1 MDWIKRNLIFVV
13 SVVVAL
19 GLMGVAGF
27 YGFSGWKHNAD
38 ELEKI
43 NGGYEELKRLNTLNP
58 HPGGGKVD
66 NIKLAREQEKELRA
80 FIAKVSSHFVRIVP
94 IPNAASSNSTN
105 VSSKEFSSAL
115 QQTIDQLQREA
126 TNSSVILPPKYKFSF
141 EAHLGRVQFAAGSLE
156 PLAVQLGEVK
166 TIVSVLT
173 SAKINAL
180 DGIRRERVS
189 VDDAAGSP
197 TDYLDLKSTTNE
209 LAVMTPYEVTFRAF
223 TPELAS
229 VLAGLAAT
237 PHGLLVK
244 SINVEPAPASAVADP
259 SAAPVYYYTPQTAAA
274 PPQDPA
280 AAFRSRYGIGGGG
293 KDGYRGPPP
302 AAPAAPVGVAA
313 PVAKPTIQTLV
324 KERQLKVVMLI
335 QVVKLLPQ
343 K

>member
-19 GLMGVAGF
+19 GLMGAAGF
-27 YGFSGWKHNAD
+27 YSFSGWKHNAD
-38 ELEKI
+38 ELEKL

-66 NIKLAREQEKELRA
+66 NIKLAREQEKELRE
-80 FIAKVSSHFVRIVP
+80 FIAKVSSHFAPIAP
-94 IPNAASSNSTN
+94 IPNTVLSNI
-105 VSSKEFSSAL
+105 SSKEFSSAL

-126 TNSSVILPPKYKFSF
+126 TNSSVILPLKYKFSF
-141 EAHLGRVQFAAGSLE
+141 ETHLGRVQFAAGSLA

-166 TIVSVLT
+166 TIASILN

-197 TDYLDLKSTTNE
+197 TDYLDIKSTTNE
-209 LAVMTPYEVTFRAF
+209 LAILTPYEVTFRAF

-229 VLAGLAAT
+229 VLTGLAAS

-244 SINVEPAPASAVADP
+244 SINVEPAPATAAADP
-259 SAAPVYYYTPQTAAA
+259 SATPVYLYTQPTAVAPP
-274 PPQDPA
+274 PPQDAA
-280 AAFRSRYGIGGGG
+280 AAFRSRYGIGG
-293 KDGYRGPPP
+293 KDGLRGPTP
-302 AAPAAPVGVAA
+302 APASPVGVAP
-313 PVAKPTIQTLV
+313 PVAKPTIQTIV
-324 KERQLKVVMLI
+324 KERQLKIVMLI
-335 QVVKLLPQ
+335 QVVKLLPS

>member
-13 SVVVAL
+13 SAAVAL
-19 GLMGVAGF
+19 GLMGAAGF
-27 YGFSGWKHNAD
+27 YSFSGWNHNAD
-38 ELEKI
+38 ELKKL

-66 NIKLAREQEKELRA
+66 NIKLAREQQKELQA
-80 FIAKVSSHFVRIVP
+80 FMAKAAAYFERIAA
-94 IPNAASSNSTN
+94 IPDATN
-105 VSSKEFSSAL
+105 VSGKEFSSAL

-126 TNSSVILPPKYKFSF
+126 TNNSVILPPKYRFSF
-141 EAHLGRVQFAAGSLE
+141 EAHLGRVQFAAGSLG

-166 TIVSVLT
+166 TIVSILN

-197 TDYLDLKSTTNE
+197 TDYLDTKSTTNE
-209 LAVMTPYEVTFRAF
+209 LAVMTPYEVTFRSF

-229 VLAGLAAT
+229 VLSGLAAS

-244 SINVEPAPASAVADP
+244 SINVEPAPAPTVPDP
-259 SAAPVYYYTPQTAAA
+259 SVTSVAPIYYANPTAAPSPQ
-274 PPQDPA
+274 PDSG
-280 AAFRSRYGIGGGG
+280 AAFRSRYGIGGG
-293 KDGYRGPPP
+293 KDRYGPATP
-302 AAPAAPVGVAA
+302 AAPMAVAT
-313 PVAKPTIQTLV
+313 PTAKPTIQTLV
-324 KERQLKVVMLI
+324 KERQLKIVMLI
-335 QVVKLLPQ
+335 HVVKLLPP

>member
-13 SVVVAL
+13 SAAVAL
-19 GLMGVAGF
+19 GLMGAAGF
-27 YGFSGWKHNAD
+27 YSFSGWTHNAE
-38 ELEKI
+38 ELEKL

-66 NIKLAREQEKELRA
+66 NIKLAREQEKELQA
-80 FIAKVSSHFVRIVP
+80 FIAKVAGHFVRIAA
-94 IPNAASSNSTN
+94 IPDATN
-105 VSSKEFSSAL
+105 VSGMEFSSAL

-126 TNSSVILPPKYKFSF
+126 TNNSVILPPKYRFSF
-141 EAHLGRVQFAAGSLE
+141 EAHLGRVQFAAGSLG

-166 TIVSVLT
+166 TIVSILN

-197 TDYLDLKSTTNE
+197 TDYLDVKSTTNE
-209 LAVMTPYEVTFRAF
+209 LAVMTPYEVTFRSF

-229 VLAGLAAT
+229 VLSGLAAS

-244 SINVEPAPASAVADP
+244 SINVEPAPAPTVPDP
-259 SAAPVYYYTPQTAAA
+259 SVAPVAQIFYQNPLTPAS
-274 PPQDPA
+274 PQPDSG
-280 AAFRSRYGIGGGG
+280 AAFRSRYGLGSG
-293 KDGYRGPPP
+293 KDRYGPATP
-302 AAPAAPVGVAA
+302 ATPTAPLGVVAPT
-313 PVAKPTIQTLV
+313 AKPAIQTLV

-335 QVVKLLPQ
+335 QVVKLLPP